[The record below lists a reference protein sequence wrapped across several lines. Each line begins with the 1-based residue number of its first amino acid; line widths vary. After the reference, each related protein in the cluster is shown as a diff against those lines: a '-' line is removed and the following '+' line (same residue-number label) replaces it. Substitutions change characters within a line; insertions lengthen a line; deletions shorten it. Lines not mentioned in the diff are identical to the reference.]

1 MAQSNKSKKKPR
13 RRHDEVLKGFFSA
26 KAAARSLVQ
35 EFMAGGWAGELD
47 LASMEDVPT
56 EHIGLGGQARR
67 SDAAWRVRLRDSA
80 RSVVFHVEFQS
91 AVDPNMLLRSFEY
104 VGHLYKF
111 LSKDGARIAGGV
123 PVVLSGVLYIGAKPW
138 DAPTATDQLAPPGSP
153 TLARLQTRHRYA
165 VLDMR
170 SAATRDLPCDGS
182 VLRWLAEL
190 LRDWRALSRLVDAL
204 AEDYSGPEH
213 ADLREGFAMVAEEAL
228 LAAGASLDTVRNVV
242 EQVKK
247 PNGGTRMSWQIAEEF
262 EKVRQEGRAEGRAEG
277 RHEGR
282 AEGRHE
288 GRADFAV
295 RSAAR
300 KFGAD
305 VADELRSALATAG
318 PEAAQDM
325 ADAIIDCE
333 TADELLARAVQRG
346 SAN

>member
-1 MAQSNKSKKKPR
+1 MAQSNKRRKPR
-13 RRHDEVLKGFFSA
+13 RKHDEVLKGFFSA

-35 EFMAGGWAGELD
+35 EFLAGGWAGELD

-67 SDAAWRVRLRDSA
+67 ADAAWRVRLRDSA

-111 LSKDGARIAGGV
+111 LSRDGSRTGGGV
-123 PVVLSGVLYIGAKPW
+123 PVVLSGVLYIGSKPW

-165 VLDMR
+165 VLDVR
-170 SAATRDLPCDGS
+170 SAPKRNLPCGGS
-182 VLRWLAEL
+182 VLRWLADL
-190 LRDWRALSRLVDAL
+190 LRDWRALPRLVDAL

-213 ADLREGFAMVAEEAL
+213 ADVREGFAMVAEEAL
-228 LAAGASLDTVRNVV
+228 LAGGASLDVIRNVV
-242 EQVKK
+242 EQIKK

-262 EKVRQEGRAEGRAEG
+262 ERTRREGHYEGREEGRREGRREG
-277 RHEGR
+277 RHEGQ
-282 AEGRHE
+282 
-288 GRADFAV
+288 ADFAV

-300 KFGAD
+300 KFGAE
-305 VADELRSALATAG
+305 VADELRRVLATAG
-318 PEAAQDM
+318 PEAAEHM

-333 TADELLARAVQRG
+333 TADELLASTMHRG
-346 SAN
+346 RSTD

>member
-1 MAQSNKSKKKPR
+1 
-13 RRHDEVLKGFFSA
+13 
-26 KAAARSLVQ
+26 
-35 EFMAGGWAGELD
+35 
-47 LASMEDVPT
+47 MEDVPT

-91 AVDPNMLLRSFEY
+91 AVDSNMLLRSFEY

-111 LSKDGARIAGGV
+111 LSKEGARTGGGV
-123 PVVLSGVLYIGAKPW
+123 PVVLSGVLYIGGKPW

-170 SAATRDLPCDGS
+170 SASKRDLPSDGS

-190 LRDWRALSRLVDAL
+190 LRDWRALPRLVDAL

-213 ADLREGFAMVAEEAL
+213 ADVREGFAMVAEEAL
-228 LAAGASLDTVRNVV
+228 LAGGASLDAVRNVV
-242 EQVKK
+242 EQIKK

-262 EKVRQEGRAEGRAEG
+262 ERTRREGHQEGRAEG
-277 RHEGR
+277 RHEGQ
-282 AEGRHE
+282 
-288 GRADFAV
+288 ADFAV
-295 RSAAR
+295 RYAAR
-300 KFGAD
+300 KFGAE
-305 VADELRSALATAG
+305 VADELRRALAMAG
-318 PEAAQDM
+318 PEATEHM

-333 TADELLARAVQRG
+333 TADELLARAMHRDR
-346 SAN
+346 STD